1 MELHIWLMMHVY
13 RVFTLIPSSLA
24 TCAAGIPDCTRLHA
38 SSLNSILYVC
48 AIIHP
53 PDFLDRLY
61 HSFYVSIKWGIR
73 QKPVE
78 AIERLVQDTL
88 VPLKERR
95 YKGEK
100 LAVSDEFSDI
110 VAKGM
115 AVKREER
122 YQSVS
127 EVLRDINK
135 LSEEKITEEKMEKQE
150 TQFVNP
156 ISAEENTTID
166 WNIWKQRVV
175 ATMWVL
181 FGIIVIILQIL
192 QS

>member
-1 MELHIWLMMHVY
+1 M
-13 RVFTLIPSSLA
+13 
-24 TCAAGIPDCTRLHA
+24 
-38 SSLNSILYVC
+38 
-48 AIIHP
+48 
-53 PDFLDRLY
+53 
-61 HSFYVSIKWGIR
+61 
-73 QKPVE
+73 
-78 AIERLVQDTL
+78 QDTL

>member
-1 MELHIWLMMHVY
+1 MLLDFGSARQSLGEETKSLTVLLKHGYAPVEQYQSQGKQGPYTDVY
-13 RVFTLIPSSLA
+13 ALCA
-24 TCAAGIPDCTRLHA
+24 TM
-38 SSLNSILYVC
+38 YWM
-48 AIIHP
+48 
-53 PDFLDRLY
+53 
-61 HSFYVSIKWGIR
+61 VSG

-95 YKGEK
+95 YKEEK
-100 LAVSDEFSDI
+100 LAVSDGFSDI

-122 YQSVS
+122 YQNIS
-127 EVLRDINK
+127 EVLRDINT

-166 WNIWKQRVV
+166 WNIWELSF
-175 ATMWVL
+175 VL
-181 FGIIVIILQIL
+181 FALLVTGGYIFFEVFL
-192 QS
+192 